1 MPAPPCGNYGDI
13 DLSGDVTQMDAF
25 RVQRHVAG
33 LDTLT
38 PDQFLRADVDGDGVV
53 TQADA
58 DWISNYA
65 NRNAT
70 TFPVCGATETRT
82 VSLTE
87 GPHDIQIS
95 LDGYNTLQATINV
108 SATGVTCV
116 SVVGGACGGTGLP
129 RVSTSAW
136 TVTTYLK
143 TATTVDDVC
152 SWLTGLGGWRNLQ
165 WASHV
170 LEAYYVYI
178 GAAGHSVGFSPV
190 TWNDVLGLYYYYI
203 NDPTAGNGKI
213 GCGT

>member
-38 PDQFLRADVDGDGVV
+38 PDQLLRADVDGDGVV

-65 NRNAT
+65 SRNAT

-87 GPHDIQIS
+87 GQHDIQIS
-95 LDGYNTLQATINV
+95 LDGYNTLVAKINV
-108 SATGVTCV
+108 TATDVTCV
-116 SVVGGACGGTGLP
+116 SVVCGDCVGTGLP
-129 RVSTSAW
+129 RVSTSGW
-136 TVTTYLK
+136 TVSTYLK
-143 TATTVDDVC
+143 TGDVSTARCTWVATKDTAKVVFI
-152 SWLTGLGGWRNLQ
+152 SEM
-165 WASHV
+165 V
-170 LEAYYVYI
+170 LAYNDLLNI
-178 GAAGHSVGFSPV
+178 GFA
-190 TWNDVLGLYYYYI
+190 
-203 NDPTAGNGKI
+203 PTAAEIGNAVLMYSNLGTPASLW
-213 GCGT
+213 GC